1 MGLVNGGIHCFLEI
15 GGFAVH
21 LAVHPVSHVFHH
33 PHAFKVQVALA
44 GAYDLEK
51 FGHFVSVFDIDDVI
65 VFPVGHTG
73 VHAEEGHGFD
83 DFFCKPQ
90 RLGHHFQVVVAL
102 GTAYGAAAQEG
113 ASQVSQAGRVMEEIV
128 SSVSKVSDMIGEISA
143 SAMEQHDGI
152 SQVNQAVT
160 NLDQMTQQNAALVEE
175 STAAA
180 VSLSDQA
187 QRLSDMVAV
196 FKVHTADKAPALTD

>member
-1 MGLVNGGIHCFLEI
+1 MGEPYFAGFPDFGRQGGKGISLQEPLHHVGLVNGSIHCFLEI

-65 VFPVGHTG
+65 VLPVGHTG

-90 RLGHHFQVVVAL
+90 GLGHHFQMVVAL
-102 GTAYGAAAQEG
+102 GTA
-113 ASQVSQAGRVMEEIV
+113 
-128 SSVSKVSDMIGEISA
+128 D
-143 SAMEQHDGI
+143 
-152 SQVNQAVT
+152 
-160 NLDQMTQQNAALVEE
+160 
-175 STAAA
+175 
-180 VSLSDQA
+180 
-187 QRLSDMVAV
+187 
-196 FKVHTADKAPALTD
+196 